1 MRKQLL
7 IILCLCC
14 TIAAKADIDFGD
26 KRCQSDTLER
36 YQVGPGTWYTRFN
49 VKMHATRT
57 VKLYML
63 EVDLTN
69 PYVTLESRNGY
80 GYVGQNELMTHAHQV
95 LDSAMHR
102 PIGAVNCNFYW
113 TNASSTI
120 GTGGLPTGGTAHD
133 GMLLTEPDGWT
144 MGARPIADDRWRDM
158 GYMAMDFSKRVW
170 MEQLLWDGK
179 VILENGSQYSLR
191 DCNRYGTN
199 FTDNEICFFN
209 EGLGTHPTRQIKQGS
224 EIIFSVENWR
234 INQDIVCTVVSRNTT
249 GGTLLAHHQGCFQA
263 RGSGDTFL
271 QQLNIGDTFRLN
283 LGISAPH
290 VGGLR
295 PDIKEMAMGNAL
307 CMVDSQLICR
317 NWNEDY
323 NTQVYARTGIAT
335 NKDGNKLWMLVMETS
350 GMSTEEMCYVFR
362 AAGATHAAGCDGG
375 GSAQMEVLGEMKN
388 RTTEGTPRAVNTMIF
403 AISTAPDDSA
413 VSQLRFYDADTAT
426 IASYASYTPALRAY
440 NQYGVLLNNDFKDY
454 TLSVSPASLGTI
466 SADGK
471 TFIAGATAGTGTLT
485 ATFSNSSSAS
495 SVSSVSVS
503 QPITIEE
510 GEVRLA
516 LDSVLID
523 TREYTIQAYSGDD
536 SNPLLVDPAYFSWM
550 VSDERICA
558 ISEAGALRGLSN
570 GETTIQGTLG
580 NNNVNM
586 YVTVEIPDAPTLM
599 QTRFLG
605 EDTTIWTLKNG
616 SNPINWSM
624 TTDSIATLN
633 FAVSSARNPQI
644 SLTGN
649 LPLYS
654 LPDSI
659 ELIVESPTKLKSV
672 GLIAQA
678 HNSTNTVS
686 ASITDELPANTLGYY
701 KAAISDFKLDTT
713 DIGIWPVCLTKIVL
727 TLTDVTVKQP
737 YELKLHGIR
746 LYYHNYM
753 IESKTDDLY
762 TTKNAE
768 KILQDGRIIIRIG
781 SSLYDVLGRKIE

>member
-1 MRKQLL
+1 MKHLFTLL
-7 IILCLCC
+7 SAVLLSAHLSAGMIDVNGTLCP
-14 TIAAKADIDFGD
+14 
-26 KRCQSDTLER
+26 SDTLEQ
-36 YQVGPGTWYTRFN
+36 YQVGPGTTYTRFN
-49 VKMHATRT
+49 VSINNKQHRM
-57 VKLYML
+57 YML
-63 EVDLTN
+63 TIDLTN
-69 PYVTLESRNGY
+69 PHIKIEEYQAKDSMGATEDMRV
-80 GYVGQNELMTHAHQV
+80 AHQKI
-95 LDSAMHR
+95 DSAGHR
-102 PIGAVNCNFYW
+102 PIGAVNCNFW
-113 TNASSTI
+113 CVSGNISSPSSAYA
-120 GTGGLPTGGTAHD
+120 GLLGQPFSGTAKD
-133 GMLLTEPDGWT
+133 GVLIGNPSDWNAQGDRGFFMIDELGRALIRNMKWNGRVSK
-144 MGARPIADDRWRDM
+144 GADKGRAI
-158 GYMAMDFSKRVW
+158 
-170 MEQLLWDGK
+170 
-179 VILENGSQYSLR
+179 R
-191 DCNRYGTN
+191 DCNRRRN
-199 FTDNEICFFN
+199 NPNANEIALFNRYAGTTRAVADTVIEVVFEPIDGQEWAINDTMQCVVLSRNNTGLTKLTGKMGALQGRGERGNWVNNNLQVGDTFQIKLGMYSQSETPDDNFSGDSIAPRVMQMVTGNCLVMAEGQLTSRNYN
-209 EGLGTHPTRQIKQGS
+209 EGY
-224 EIIFSVENWR
+224 N
-234 INQDIVCTVVSRNTT
+234 NQNYPR
-249 GGTLLAHHQGCFQA
+249 TLLATNNEG
-263 RGSGDTFL
+263 
-271 QQLNIGDTFRLN
+271 NRLW
-283 LGISAPH
+283 LLVSQDP
-290 VGGLR
+290 
-295 PDIKEMAMGNAL
+295 GN
-307 CMVDSQLICR
+307 
-317 NWNEDY
+317 Y
-323 NTQVYARTGIAT
+323 TH
-335 NKDGNKLWMLVMETS
+335 
-350 GMSTEEMCYVFR
+350 EMCAIVR
-362 AAGATHAAGCDGG
+362 NDGATWAAGMDGG
-375 GSAQMEVLGEMKN
+375 GSAQMEVLNEYKFISRDGS
-388 RTTEGTPRAVNTMIF
+388 PRPVANSLFVV
-403 AISTAPDDSA
+403 STAPDDSLISSMA
-413 VSQLRFYDADTAT
+413 FYEPAPT

-440 NQYGVLLNNDFKDY
+440 NQYGVLLSNDFRDY

-485 ATFSNSSSAS
+485 ATFGA
-495 SVSSVSVS
+495 VQVS

-516 LDSVLID
+516 FDSVLID

-536 SNPLLVDPAYFSWM
+536 SNPLLVDPAYFSWTTN
-550 VSDERICA
+550 DARICA

-616 SNPINWSM
+616 SNPINWGM
-624 TTDSIATLN
+624 TADSIATLN

-644 SLTGN
+644 SLTGD
-649 LPLYS
+649 LRLYS

-746 LYYHNYM
+746 LHYHNYM
-753 IESKTDDLY
+753 IESKTDELN
-762 TTKNAE
+762 TIKNAE

-781 SSLYDVLGRKIE
+781 NSLYDILGRKIE